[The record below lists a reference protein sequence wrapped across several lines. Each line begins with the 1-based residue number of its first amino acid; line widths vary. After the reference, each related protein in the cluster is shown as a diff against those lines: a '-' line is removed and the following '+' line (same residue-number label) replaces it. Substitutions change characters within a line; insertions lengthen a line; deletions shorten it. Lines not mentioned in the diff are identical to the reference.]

1 MGVGVMFLSFE
12 VDSQGKLKR
21 SSHFFLDTEGRL
33 FDFSEA
39 IENRRDTPEDVA
51 FDWMKPGEVEEG
63 QTPEESLMADDCFL
77 PNEILPALRWIKQ
90 LAAAG
95 DSDIAD
101 VWETLRPRLQQGGT
115 FSPSRFDDLM
125 RRDLDGLI
133 GFCETAEKRGERVV
147 AIWVP

>member
-39 IENRRDTPEDVA
+39 IENRRDIPEDVA

-63 QTPEESLMADDCFL
+63 Q
-77 PNEILPALRWIKQ
+77 Q